1 MFTEHCSVWCTCVKI
16 RGTHAPKMAARVASS
31 RVTEPKI
38 GFAST
43 STLHATQHQLEYS
56 ISYYIYYIYTIRI
69 QDIHIHVHTARNHA
83 TQPLTS
89 TVPDFGWC
97 ILLLCTVFLKYGQLD
112 FLKLVTAFPI
122 MLRSPRWALKTQ
134 ELHTQ
139 LCNMQCNLVN
149 RTVSPETKFIPLC
162 P

>member
-1 MFTEHCSVWCTCVKI
+1 MASRPRPHC
-16 RGTHAPKMAARVASS
+16 
-31 RVTEPKI
+31 
-38 GFAST
+38 
-43 STLHATQHQLEYS
+43 TQLNISWS
-56 ISYYIYYIYTIRI
+56 ILFYTTYIYNIYTIRI

-97 ILLLCTVFLKYGQLD
+97 IILLCTVFLKYGQLD

-149 RTVSPETKFIPLC
+149 RTVSRETKFIPLC
-162 P
+162 SKQYSSVRPETKFCDPQIAVGWAGGRTSL

>member
-56 ISYYIYYIYTIRI
+56 ILYYIYIIYILYVYKIYIYTS
-69 QDIHIHVHTARNHA
+69 TLHA
-83 TQPLTS
+83 T
-89 TVPDFGWC
+89 
-97 ILLLCTVFLKYGQLD
+97 
-112 FLKLVTAFPI
+112 
-122 MLRSPRWALKTQ
+122 
-134 ELHTQ
+134 TQ
-139 LCNMQCNLVN
+139 LNLSPVQCQILVGAYYHVTESKMGFEN
-149 RTVSPETKFIPLC
+149 AGASHSAVQYAVQFSEQDS
-162 P
+162 